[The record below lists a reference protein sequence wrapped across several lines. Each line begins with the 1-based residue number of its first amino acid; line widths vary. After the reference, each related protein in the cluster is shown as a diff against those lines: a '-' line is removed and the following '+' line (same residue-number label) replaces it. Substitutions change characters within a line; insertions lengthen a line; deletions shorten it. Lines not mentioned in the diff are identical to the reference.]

1 MFTWC
6 FNKSLKGMAAS
17 ISASLAPA
25 LAAINLEQHLDS
37 MDKLP
42 NELQKN
48 YTQIRNLDTKAKKLA
63 QRVDQ
68 ESDLVL
74 AQMK

>member
-1 MFTWC
+1 
-6 FNKSLKGMAAS
+6 MAAS